1 MMILSVSVQSETK
14 DKSHDRAEHLFPPLG
29 LDLPQVELQ
38 LLALQHIAVRPAA
51 LAGPGG
57 DGTQHTSSQK
67 LVDETLLNL
76 AVLLSLLVL
85 LVRLLR
91 ALLVEVGLLLLG
103 QLGTLLAAQRH
114 GVVRLV
120 PLSERSGVHHDD
132 GILDESLGTDQLVVA
147 GIVHYVDDPEL
158 AADCLAAPGEVA
170 VVETESAVLLVAA
183 ADAEGVDPLGGELGH
198 GGRPGQLELPLLP
211 DGAALAASSAALVPV
226 IPGDTHPAP
235 LNKCLSCRSE
245 SSN

>member
-1 MMILSVSVQSETK
+1 MILSDSVQSETK

-38 LLALQHIAVRPAA
+38 LLALQHVAVRPAA

-57 DGTQHTSSQK
+57 DGTQHTASQK

-103 QLGTLLAAQRH
+103 QLGTLDRSRAAFLAA
-114 GVVRLV
+114 VVPSAPWRNACVWFQQTRRTASRVRSTLTRKCDDRPDIITIDERVIDVVLSDGFAKTLV
-120 PLSERSGVHHDD
+120 
-132 GILDESLGTDQLVVA
+132 Q
-147 GIVHYVDDPEL
+147 
-158 AADCLAAPGEVA
+158 
-170 VVETESAVLLVAA
+170 
-183 ADAEGVDPLGGELGH
+183 
-198 GGRPGQLELPLLP
+198 
-211 DGAALAASSAALVPV
+211 
-226 IPGDTHPAP
+226 
-235 LNKCLSCRSE
+235 
-245 SSN
+245 